1 MKMGRNVVEIRKVV
15 GQIGQGAEELI
26 KQQGVGEE
34 FVLGENEEEKEEN
47 EQEKQKE
54 EENSAMEEEVL
65 GNKNSFTEKDQG
77 EVQQEKGF
85 EKIVMLTGATTYL
98 DSGTRYFKNKQVKVA
113 EKETYERLLRTGL
126 FVCI

>member
-1 MKMGRNVVEIRKVV
+1 MGRNVVEIRKVV

-47 EQEKQKE
+47 EQEKQRE

>member
-1 MKMGRNVVEIRKVV
+1 MGRNVVEIRKVV
-15 GQIGQGAEELI
+15 GQIGQGADELI

-65 GNKNSFTEKDQG
+65 GNKNSFTEKDQE

>member
-1 MKMGRNVVEIRKVV
+1 MGRNVVEIRKVV
-15 GQIGQGAEELI
+15 GQIGQGVEELI

-54 EENSAMEEEVL
+54 EENSAMEEVL
-65 GNKNSFTEKDQG
+65 GNKNSFTEKDQE